1 MLRLKRAHNLVFA
14 GLLGKP
20 VLQFGCCARASGCAI
35 ITRFFFKSLMDCVFE
50 SCCTRKGFDVIVLSE
65 GVMKSTWIGLL
76 CLGLIGPVCAGTLR
90 LKSGAVDT
98 SAVAVKAM
106 SAALP
111 AAEPQTTPDGKICRL
126 VQFSRSPGEED
137 RRQLEALGGE
147 VVGTVPD
154 HALLVFIDSTDS
166 DLLQTVPGVEWTG
179 DCLSDYKLSAELD
192 LEQSELEVVI
202 SLFKPGFLQQIEW
215 WIEQQQG
222 TVVDSGRGATR
233 ASIRATLS
241 VSAVEALA
249 ERAEVE
255 WIEPFVQPELHNNVA
270 VEAPRMNVKTVWET
284 HGLSGEG
291 QVVAVADTGLD
302 SGSQS
307 TIHPDF
313 DSRIRFAADWYG
325 EDNDWADYFGHG
337 THVAGSVLGSGAA
350 YSNGLY
356 RGVAYEAEL
365 VFQAIG
371 SKNNLGYLS
380 LPSSLGLLFEQAYT
394 NGARIHQNSW
404 GSASAGAYT
413 SDSRDVDDFMWE
425 HDDMLIVFSAGNEG
439 TDADG
444 DGVVD
449 WQSIGAPASAKN
461 CLAVGAAESD
471 RPAGS
476 GGLSSRTFGS
486 AWPDD
491 YSAQPIR
498 SDLIST
504 AWDDSHPGMAAFS
517 SRGPCADG
525 RIKPDVVAPGT
536 DIISC
541 KSSVS
546 GASTLWGSVS
556 GEAGGYYRFS
566 GGTSMSAPLV
576 SGVAALAGQYFKEV
590 HGVASPS
597 AALLKAAII
606 NGADSLFPGQ
616 YGTGEWLE
624 IPNTAGNVVEGWGQV
639 NAGNTFYP
647 EGKQNVFWDRNRLR
661 TDEDHVFELH
671 VADTNGLS
679 ATLVWTDPPASLLS
693 AKQLVNDLDLMLVSP
708 SGVTNRPNGLLSAD
722 HTNNVEQVD
731 LVTCETGTW
740 TMVVSGFDV
749 PDGPQ
754 PYALFSSF
762 SGDADAFE
770 VTSVW
775 HEPETVTG
783 AEDPVELFASLTTG
797 GRALAVAAMVW
808 REDGG
813 DWRYQPLEFVRTN
826 GENLVY
832 SCQVNV
838 SAVGVEVDYYA
849 YAFSYD
855 MELVM
860 SPTNHFG
867 VNSPV
872 IYVSPGGT
880 QTWPYDSVENAY
892 TNLNQALN
900 AASSQGEIRVADGF
914 YEMQL
919 AVLENDIAL
928 SSLNGPG
935 STVLDFSA
943 QNYPALVLSDG
954 IVSGFTLQ
962 GGVSPFVDVAGGVTL
977 YGGVLSNCWVRSN
990 DSAGYA
996 GGVYLYDGLVTHCR
1010 IESNS
1015 CAYYGGGILTQGGVL
1030 ENSIIDGNESGS
1042 DAGGVEVWGGTIRN
1056 CTFVNNYAGGY
1067 GGGVDIGAV
1076 ALIENCIVVS
1086 NSAQFGGDNWYE
1098 WVPMTMRYS
1107 CTSPLASGA
1116 GNMDLD
1122 PVFADPSAGDYHLQ
1136 STYGRFTTSGWVAD
1150 AVNSPCID
1158 FGSPLSDA
1166 SREPTAGRINM
1177 GAYGNTAE
1185 ASLSGTNET
1194 RLIVQS
1200 TAGTTDPA
1208 AGLHIYPRSELVT
1221 VALTQDPF
1229 TAGTTQYQFSAWSV
1243 DDSWTRISDTAA
1255 SIQCSMTNN
1264 WIVSASHDLFYRA
1277 DFYADAN
1284 GSVGFSNGWYAADSI
1299 LFATAVPDLYYAF
1312 DGWSGNYTIASNPLL
1327 IKLTQPL
1334 ELRAGF
1340 ALAYTANGVP
1350 QWWLGQYGLTN
1361 DFEAASVADQDGDG
1375 AQTWQEYIAGTLPLD
1390 SGSVLKLKL
1399 DKQPGVNSLTWD
1411 AQADRFYTIYF
1422 SSNLVGGVTNRLVSY
1437 YSIFPMSLLV
1447 PDSLHADDPSMFYRI
1462 EVEYDD

>member
-1 MLRLKRAHNLVFA
+1 M
-14 GLLGKP
+14 
-20 VLQFGCCARASGCAI
+20 
-35 ITRFFFKSLMDCVFE
+35 
-50 SCCTRKGFDVIVLSE
+50 
-65 GVMKSTWIGLL
+65 L

-98 SAVAVKAM
+98 SAVAVQAA

-111 AAEPQTTPDGKICRL
+111 AAELQTTPDGKICRL
-126 VQFSRSPGEED
+126 VQFSRSPGDED

-154 HALLVFIDSTDS
+154 HALLVFIDSAES
-166 DLLQTVPGVEWTG
+166 DLLQSVPGVEWTG
-179 DCLSDYKLSAELD
+179 PCLANYKLSAELD
-192 LEQSELEVVI
+192 LAQAELEVMI

-233 ASIRATLS
+233 ATIRATLPA
-241 VSAVEALA
+241 SAVEDLA
-249 ERAEVE
+249 ARAEVE

-270 VEAPRMNVKTVWET
+270 VEAPRMNVKTVWDT
-284 HGLSGEG
+284 HGLTGDG
-291 QVVAVADTGLD
+291 QVVAIADTGLD
-302 SGSQS
+302 NGDLS

-313 DSRIRFAADWYG
+313 AGRIRYAVSRVYGDDWK
-325 EDNDWADYFGHG
+325 DYYGHG

-356 RGVAYEAEL
+356 RGVAYGAEL
-365 VFQAIG
+365 VMQAIG
-371 SKNNLGYLS
+371 DTQGNLYL
-380 LPSSLGLLFEQAYT
+380 PGSLGILFEQAYT

-404 GSASAGAYT
+404 GSSSAGAYT
-413 SDSRDVDDFMWE
+413 SHSRAVDDFMFE
-425 HDDMLIVFSAGNEG
+425 HDDMLIVFSAGNDG

-449 WQSIGAPASAKN
+449 LQSIGSPASSKN

-486 AWPDD
+486 AWPNDF
-491 YSAQPIR
+491 AVQPIR

-504 AWDDSHPGMAAFS
+504 AWDDTHPGMAAFS
-517 SRGPCADG
+517 SRGPCEDG

-541 KSSVS
+541 KSRVA
-546 GASTLWGSVS
+546 GASALWGSVS
-556 GEAGGYYRFS
+556 GEAGAYYRFS

-576 SGVAALAGQYFKEV
+576 SGLAALARQYFDDA

-606 NGADSLFPGQ
+606 NGAVSMFPGQ
-616 YGTGEWLE
+616 YGTGEWRE
-624 IPNTAGNVVEGWGQV
+624 IPNTAGNVVEGWGHV

-647 EGKQNVFWDRNRLR
+647 EGKQNIFWDRNRLR
-661 TDEDHVFELH
+661 TDEEHVFELH

-679 ATLVWTDPPASLLS
+679 ATLVWTDPPASLIS
-693 AKQLVNDLDLMLVSP
+693 SHQLVNDLDLMLVSP
-708 SGVTNRPNGLLSAD
+708 SGVTNRPNGLSGAD
-722 HTNNVEQVD
+722 HTNNVEQID
-731 LVTCETGTW
+731 LATCETGCW

-813 DWRYQPLEFVRTN
+813 DWRYQPLEFVQTN
-826 GENLVY
+826 GENRIY

-838 SAVGVEVDYYA
+838 SRVGVEVDYYA

-855 MELVM
+855 MALVM
-860 SPTNHFG
+860 SRTNHFG

-872 IYVSPGGT
+872 IYVSPGGS
-880 QTWPYDSVENAY
+880 QTWPYDTLENAY

-900 AASSQGEIRVADGF
+900 AVSSQGEVRVADGF

-919 AVLENDIAL
+919 VVLENNMTLTSL
-928 SSLNGPG
+928 SGPG

-943 QNYPALVLSDG
+943 QSNPALVLSDG

-962 GGVSPFVDVAGGVTL
+962 GGVSPFVDIAGGVTL

-990 DSAGYA
+990 DSIGYA

-1010 IESNS
+1010 LENNS
-1015 CAYYGGGILTQGGVL
+1015 CTLYGGGIVTQGGVL
-1030 ENSIIDGNESGS
+1030 EYSVIAGNESGS
-1042 DAGGVEVWGGTIRN
+1042 DAAGVEVWGGTIRN
-1056 CTFVNNYAGGY
+1056 CTFVSNHAGGY
-1067 GGGVDIGAV
+1067 GGGVDIGDA
-1076 ALIENCIVVS
+1076 AYIENCIVVS
-1086 NSAQFGGDNWYE
+1086 NTAALGGDNWYE

-1107 CTSPLASGA
+1107 CTSPLASGT
-1116 GNMDLD
+1116 GNMNLD
-1122 PVFADPSAGDYHLQ
+1122 PRFADPAAADYHLQ
-1136 STYGRFTTSGWVAD
+1136 STYGRFTANGWVAD
-1150 AVNSPCID
+1150 LQDSPCID
-1158 FGSPLSDA
+1158 FGNPLSDA
-1166 SREPTAGRINM
+1166 SQESVASRINM

-1185 ASLSGTNET
+1185 ASRSGTNET

-1200 TAGTTDPA
+1200 AAGTTDPA
-1208 AGLHIYPRSELVT
+1208 AGLHIYPQSEPVT

-1229 TAGTTQYQFSAWSV
+1229 TAGTTQYQFSVWSV
-1243 DDSWTRISDTAA
+1243 DDGWSQTFDT
-1255 SIQCSMTNN
+1255 STSVQCSMTNN
-1264 WIVSASHDLFYRA
+1264 WIVRALHDSFYRA

-1284 GSVGFSNGWYAADSI
+1284 GSVNFSNGWYAADSI
-1299 LFATAVPDLYYAF
+1299 LFATAVPDLYYEFA
-1312 DGWSGNYTIASNPLL
+1312 GWSGSYTISSNPLL

-1340 ALAYTANGVP
+1340 AMAYTASGVP

-1361 DFEAASVADQDGDG
+1361 DFEAASLADQDGDG

-1390 SGSVLKLKL
+1390 SSSVLKLKL
-1399 DKQPGVNSLTWD
+1399 DKQPGVNFLMWD
-1411 AQADRFYTIYF
+1411 AQPDRSYTIYYGT
-1422 SSNLVGGVTNRLVSY
+1422 NLVKGITNVLVNY
-1437 YSIFPMSLLV
+1437 YSIFPWSLIL
-1447 PDSLHADDPSMFYRI
+1447 PDSRNADEPSLFYRI